1 MYLTSDLLESEIRAA
16 SSLHFALWPGRRARK
31 TTAQNE
37 EGGFRSQLS
46 SGNDFFFSPP
56 LAS

>member
-1 MYLTSDLLESEIRAA
+1 MHPFMYLTSDLLESEMRAA
-16 SSLHFALWPGRRARK
+16 SSLHFALWLGRRARK

-46 SGNDFFFSPP
+46 SG
-56 LAS
+56 